1 MLGLDKTG
9 FDTGLNSATKKTTL
23 FKKASDATFKA
34 IQKSIKIAFIASTA
48 IVLKGVAD
56 WKKYEAELANVSTML
71 NKKTM
76 PMMKQFEKG
85 MLSMSQEFGESTTA
99 LSKGLYDILSAS
111 IPAAEAMDVLE
122 VSAMAAKAG
131 VTDTGVAADALTT
144 LMNSFADSTKDANYY
159 ADIMFATTKLG
170 KTTFAELAGTVGN
183 VATLFSTVGG
193 SAEELAGML
202 SQLTRRGVPTTI
214 AMTNVKGV
222 VSALLKPTDEL
233 SAALNGMTV
242 ETDGFAAVMKKVG
255 GIDPIDLAKMFPNV
269 RALGGIV
276 IAAEGLSSEVET
288 INKMMA
294 EGSPAQIA
302 FNKQTQA
309 LDYLWNQLKAT
320 LKATSIIIGKEVAP
334 QFKILFA
341 ELTAWFQDNQ
351 GKIAEFFKGFVD
363 TIKVVVLDLISLKD
377 VILGVGVAIVTL
389 SVLDHASKAMEAF
402 GIATSVSLGPLSMI
416 AAAVGI
422 LVAGLVAAKKAAKD
436 YQEDQTTLNNSMTGA
451 AESVDEYD
459 KGLEIATENLKKL
472 QTKQLEAERQ
482 TSRMYEGMK
491 VQSAQ
496 DKAEAVEKM
505 RRAEGAL
512 DIIAMNKSIFIS
524 AEKAKKE
531 AADDLAKAEIQNQ
544 LDLTAATIQEEADKQ
559 SLIAADKLRLA
570 TIAEIKK
577 ALEESRMSAQEKY
590 DAEIKK
596 LEELGFSAI
605 DITDI
610 MKSAFK
616 DLYEAIQE
624 EGEEAAEVVEKSF
637 ISSGQNM
644 IGEALV
650 PMSEAAKKMWREYGE
665 AAAKA
670 GKATEEVTETVILE
684 LSKQQQVFHD
694 VYNVISDT
702 VSSVLGS
709 INDLFKSSSEK
720 KMDIIREEYEDRINA
735 EFEYQEFMS
744 ETAGIKTAEEEEYA
758 AFLAEKD
765 EDRKAARL
773 KELADLQ
780 AQYATETDAKKKAEL
795 ADRIE
800 TLKTAIE
807 EEKLKDASAKAET
820 ARKAAELKEEEAWD
834 KEQERLETEH
844 NAAVETAQEEL
855 DADLLALKQKQFKT
869 DKALSISQAI
879 IDTASAVINALTMK
893 PAVLGI
899 AMAVAAGVTGGLSI
913 AKIASEPMPM
923 IRGGGVGIEES
934 GVFSGNP
941 GIDTNNV
948 ALTTGEY
955 VMPPQQ
961 TRDNFDTLES
971 MRAGEDSGGM
981 TITPTPVSLYLDSEK
996 VGEGMLEFITAES
1009 DRGNFRIN
1017 PQVLAGA

>member
-111 IPAAEAMDVLE
+111 IPATEAMDVLE

-302 FNKQTQA
+302 FNKQTQT

-363 TIKVVVLDLISLKD
+363 TISGAVKFVVDFKD
-377 VILGVGVAIVTL
+377 VILGLGVAIATL
-389 SVLDHASKAMEAF
+389 SILDKATKA
-402 GIATSVSLGPLSMI
+402 IAILTSTTALGLGPI
-416 AAAVGI
+416 AAVAAAVGL
-422 LVAGLVAAKKAAKD
+422 LVYALVKVNKISKEYQTAQENMDKAMSGAATSVEEYDAGLTAAQASLD
-436 YQEDQTTLNNSMTGA
+436 L
-451 AESVDEYD
+451 
-459 KGLEIATENLKKL
+459 LEIKQAQNIATLKTLPRITQANIDIQISQDKIAVEAREREMRL
-472 QTKQLEAERQ
+472 MTKNKDLYISSQEQ
-482 TSRMYEGMK
+482 
-491 VQSAQ
+491 
-496 DKAEAVEKM
+496 KAEAEKK
-505 RRAEGAL
+505 RAAIE
-512 DIIAMNKSIFIS
+512 M
-524 AEKAKKE
+524 
-531 AADDLAKAEIQNQ
+531 QNQ
-544 LDLTAATIQEEADKQ
+544 LDLAAGVAQEHADKIALTAAEE
-559 SLIAADKLRLA
+559 LRLA
-570 TIAEIKK
+570 QILEIKK
-577 ALEESRMSAQEKY
+577 AIAESQMSAEEKY
-590 DAEIKK
+590 NAEIEK
-596 LEELGFSAI
+596 LEELGLTAAEV
-605 DITDI
+605 TAY
-610 MKSAFK
+610 MKIQFK

-644 IGEALV
+644 IGEALA

-670 GKATEEVTETVILE
+670 GKATEEVTETAVLE
-684 LSKQQQVFHD
+684 LTKQQQVFHD

-780 AQYATETDAKKKAEL
+780 AQYAAETDAKKKAEL
-795 ADRIE
+795 AGRIE

>member
-111 IPAAEAMDVLE
+111 IPATEAMDVLE

-302 FNKQTQA
+302 FNKQTQT

-363 TIKVVVLDLISLKD
+363 TISGAVKFVVDFKD
-377 VILGVGVAIVTL
+377 VILGLGVAIATL
-389 SVLDHASKAMEAF
+389 SILDKATKA
-402 GIATSVSLGPLSMI
+402 IAILTSTTALGLGPI
-416 AAAVGI
+416 AAVAAAVGL
-422 LVAGLVAAKKAAKD
+422 LVYALVKVNKISKEYQTAQENMDKAMSGAATSVEEYDAGLTAAQASLD
-436 YQEDQTTLNNSMTGA
+436 L
-451 AESVDEYD
+451 
-459 KGLEIATENLKKL
+459 LEIKQAQNIATLKTLPRITQANIDIQISQDKIAVEAREREMRL
-472 QTKQLEAERQ
+472 MTKNKDLYISSQEQ
-482 TSRMYEGMK
+482 
-491 VQSAQ
+491 
-496 DKAEAVEKM
+496 KAEAEKK
-505 RRAEGAL
+505 RAAIE
-512 DIIAMNKSIFIS
+512 M
-524 AEKAKKE
+524 
-531 AADDLAKAEIQNQ
+531 QNQ
-544 LDLTAATIQEEADKQ
+544 LDLAAGVAQEHADKIALTAAEE
-559 SLIAADKLRLA
+559 LRLA
-570 TIAEIKK
+570 QILEIKK
-577 ALEESRMSAQEKY
+577 AIAESQMSAEEKY
-590 DAEIKK
+590 NAEIEK
-596 LEELGFSAI
+596 LEELGLTAAEV
-605 DITDI
+605 TAY
-610 MKSAFK
+610 MKIQFK

-644 IGEALV
+644 IGEALA

-670 GKATEEVTETVILE
+670 GKATEEVTETAVLE
-684 LSKQQQVFHD
+684 LTKQQQVFHD

-780 AQYATETDAKKKAEL
+780 AQYAAETDAKKKAEL
-795 ADRIE
+795 AGRIE

-820 ARKAAELKEEEAWD
+820 ARKAAELKEEEAWN

-855 DADLLALKQKQFKT
+855 DAELLALKQKQFKT

>member
-111 IPAAEAMDVLE
+111 IPATEAMDVLE

-302 FNKQTQA
+302 FNKQTQT

-363 TIKVVVLDLISLKD
+363 TISGAVKFVVDFKD
-377 VILGVGVAIVTL
+377 VILGLGVAIATL
-389 SVLDHASKAMEAF
+389 SILDKATKA
-402 GIATSVSLGPLSMI
+402 IAILTSTTALGLGPI
-416 AAAVGI
+416 AAVAAAVGL
-422 LVAGLVAAKKAAKD
+422 LVYALVKVNKISKEYQTAQENMDKAMSGAATSVEEYDAGLTAAQASLD
-436 YQEDQTTLNNSMTGA
+436 L
-451 AESVDEYD
+451 
-459 KGLEIATENLKKL
+459 LEIKQAQNIATLKTLPRITQANIDIQISQDKIAVEAREREMRL
-472 QTKQLEAERQ
+472 MTKNKDLYISSQEQ
-482 TSRMYEGMK
+482 
-491 VQSAQ
+491 
-496 DKAEAVEKM
+496 KAEAEKK
-505 RRAEGAL
+505 RAAIE
-512 DIIAMNKSIFIS
+512 M
-524 AEKAKKE
+524 
-531 AADDLAKAEIQNQ
+531 QNQ
-544 LDLTAATIQEEADKQ
+544 LDLAAGVAQEHADKIALTAAEE
-559 SLIAADKLRLA
+559 LRLA
-570 TIAEIKK
+570 QILEIKK
-577 ALEESRMSAQEKY
+577 AIAESQMSAEEKY
-590 DAEIKK
+590 NAEIEK
-596 LEELGFSAI
+596 LEELGLTAAEV
-605 DITDI
+605 TAY
-610 MKSAFK
+610 MKIQFK

-644 IGEALV
+644 IGEALA

-670 GKATEEVTETVILE
+670 GKATEEVTETAVLE
-684 LSKQQQVFHD
+684 LTKQQQVFHD

-780 AQYATETDAKKKAEL
+780 AQYAAETDAKKKAEL
-795 ADRIE
+795 AGRIE

-820 ARKAAELKEEEAWD
+820 ARKAAELKEEEAWN

-844 NAAVETAQEEL
+844 NTAVETAQEEL
-855 DADLLALKQKQFKT
+855 DAELLALKQKQFKT

>member
-302 FNKQTQA
+302 FNKQTQT
-309 LDYLWNQLKAT
+309 LEYLWNQLKAT

-363 TIKVVVLDLISLKD
+363 TISGAVKFVVDFKD
-377 VILGVGVAIVTL
+377 VILGLGVAIATL
-389 SVLDHASKAMEAF
+389 SILDKATKA
-402 GIATSVSLGPLSMI
+402 IAILTSTTALGLGPI
-416 AAAVGI
+416 AAVAAAVGL
-422 LVAGLVAAKKAAKD
+422 LVYALVKVNKISKEYQTAQENMDKAMSGAATSVEEYDAGLTAAQASLD
-436 YQEDQTTLNNSMTGA
+436 L
-451 AESVDEYD
+451 
-459 KGLEIATENLKKL
+459 LEIKQAQNIATLKTLPRITQANIDIQISQDKIAVEAREREMRL
-472 QTKQLEAERQ
+472 MTKNKDLYISSQEQ
-482 TSRMYEGMK
+482 
-491 VQSAQ
+491 
-496 DKAEAVEKM
+496 KAEAEKK
-505 RRAEGAL
+505 RAAIE
-512 DIIAMNKSIFIS
+512 M
-524 AEKAKKE
+524 
-531 AADDLAKAEIQNQ
+531 QNQ
-544 LDLTAATIQEEADKQ
+544 LDLAAGVAQEHADKIALTAAEE
-559 SLIAADKLRLA
+559 LRLA
-570 TIAEIKK
+570 QILEIKK
-577 ALEESRMSAQEKY
+577 AIAESQMSAEEKY
-590 DAEIKK
+590 NAEIEK
-596 LEELGFSAI
+596 LEELGLTAAEV
-605 DITDI
+605 TAY
-610 MKSAFK
+610 MKIQFK

-670 GKATEEVTETVILE
+670 GKATEEVTETAVLE
-684 LSKQQQVFHD
+684 LTKQQQVFHD